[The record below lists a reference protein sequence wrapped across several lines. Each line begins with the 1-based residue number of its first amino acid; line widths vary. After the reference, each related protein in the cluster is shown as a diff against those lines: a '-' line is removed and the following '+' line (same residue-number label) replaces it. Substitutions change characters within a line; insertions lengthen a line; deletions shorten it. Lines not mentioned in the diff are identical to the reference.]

1 MADDK
6 GDEDRDGLDKD
17 GGDGQLQAGAHQGI
31 DDVIAVTQADN
42 GHKEGQAGLIQ
53 DAQRL
58 LIHAEVDGANLA
70 DVAENQCGDEDAAR
84 STEREL
90 TKAAQGD
97 FDVANQDTNH
107 SDQTQHHEVQRAVL
121 NLFLVDS
128 ALLQLFFVGCLFSGH
143 VDAEQFGQGRD
154 HHDDDHHT
162 DGEGHSVAQADGGGS
177 SLQRVTSN
185 DIADSIQRGAVSRG
199 GGHSTGEHT
208 NGLKLADCGA
218 VLEHEMVG
226 DQRDGHRDDR
236 DHHTDDDK
244 LNAVFFKDSADAA
257 ADLHADGDKEQHQE
271 KCKELAIRIYNLDE
285 EVYKCV
291 GSSLG
296 RTFTGQKETTLRHL
310 AALMYTKPDGH
321 LLRSELALISN
332 MARTIR
338 DKSERRRLMIEYDS
352 ILKEIESLPDT
363 FGQTDIVDKERI
375 SLNNLIARRQNEISE
390 NDHLIICISRTQG
403 SGGNDIGF
411 ELADQLQIN
420 YYDAEIFDQVMKRL
434 QADKNAVGD
443 AGSFEGFDKY
453 RKKKHTDLKT
463 WFREFNRYHGLPK
476 QDAVFFNMSDL
487 ICELAKSED
496 CVIMGRC
503 ADMILK
509 NNHIPHISL
518 FISAP
523 FQVRVQHVMD
533 IRNMNLKQAVR
544 FLKQMDK
551 QHKKYY
557 EFYTGEKWGKPENY
571 DLCINSANYGLKDTI
586 ELIRRMLDQ
595 KVH

>member
-1 MADDK
+1 M
-6 GDEDRDGLDKD
+6 
-17 GGDGQLQAGAHQGI
+17 
-31 DDVIAVTQADN
+31 
-42 GHKEGQAGLIQ
+42 
-53 DAQRL
+53 
-58 LIHAEVDGANLA
+58 
-70 DVAENQCGDEDAAR
+70 
-84 STEREL
+84 
-90 TKAAQGD
+90 
-97 FDVANQDTNH
+97 
-107 SDQTQHHEVQRAVL
+107 
-121 NLFLVDS
+121 
-128 ALLQLFFVGCLFSGH
+128 
-143 VDAEQFGQGRD
+143 
-154 HHDDDHHT
+154 
-162 DGEGHSVAQADGGGS
+162 
-177 SLQRVTSN
+177 
-185 DIADSIQRGAVSRG
+185 
-199 GGHSTGEHT
+199 
-208 NGLKLADCGA
+208 
-218 VLEHEMVG
+218 
-226 DQRDGHRDDR
+226 
-236 DHHTDDDK
+236 
-244 LNAVFFKDSADAA
+244 
-257 ADLHADGDKEQHQE
+257 
-271 KCKELAIRIYNLDE
+271 
-285 EVYKCV
+285 
-291 GSSLG
+291 
-296 RTFTGQKETTLRHL
+296 
-310 AALMYTKPDGH
+310 
-321 LLRSELALISN
+321 
-332 MARTIR
+332 
-338 DKSERRRLMIEYDS
+338 
-352 ILKEIESLPDT
+352 
-363 FGQTDIVDKERI
+363 
-375 SLNNLIARRQNEISE
+375 IARRQNEISE

-503 ADMILK
+503 ADTILK

-533 IRNMNLKQAVR
+533 IRNMNLKQAVH

>member
-1 MADDK
+1 MSENINREIYTELANRIYD
-6 GDEDRDGLDKD
+6 LD
-17 GGDGQLQAGAHQGI
+17 
-31 DDVIAVTQADN
+31 
-42 GHKEGQAGLIQ
+42 
-53 DAQRL
+53 
-58 LIHAEVDGANLA
+58 AEVY
-70 DVAENQCGDEDAAR
+70 R
-84 STEREL
+84 
-90 TKAAQGD
+90 
-97 FDVANQDTNH
+97 
-107 SDQTQHHEVQRAVL
+107 VL
-121 NLFLVDS
+121 
-128 ALLQLFFVGCLFSGH
+128 
-143 VDAEQFGQGRD
+143 
-154 HHDDDHHT
+154 
-162 DGEGHSVAQADGGGS
+162 
-177 SLQRVTSN
+177 
-185 DIADSIQRGAVSRG
+185 
-199 GGHSTGEHT
+199 
-208 NGLKLADCGA
+208 
-218 VLEHEMVG
+218 
-226 DQRDGHRDDR
+226 
-236 DHHTDDDK
+236 
-244 LNAVFFKDSADAA
+244 
-257 ADLHADGDKEQHQE
+257 
-271 KCKELAIRIYNLDE
+271 
-285 EVYKCV
+285 

-296 RTFTGQKETTLRHL
+296 RTFTGNRDTTIRTLSM
-310 AALMYTKPDGH
+310 LMYTKPDGH

-332 MARTIR
+332 MARTIK
-338 DKSERRRLMIEYDS
+338 DPAEKSRLMTEYDE
-352 ILKEIESLPDT
+352 ILKAIEQLPNM
-363 FGQTDIVDKERI
+363 FGSTDILDAERAA
-375 SLNNLIARRQNEISE
+375 LNLAVRREKISE
-390 NDHLIICISRTQG
+390 NDHLVICISRTQG

-434 QADKNAVGD
+434 QADKNAVSDTGN
-443 AGSFEGFDKY
+443 FEGFDKY

-503 ADMILK
+503 ADAILK

-533 IRNMNLKQAVR
+533 IRNMNLKQAVH